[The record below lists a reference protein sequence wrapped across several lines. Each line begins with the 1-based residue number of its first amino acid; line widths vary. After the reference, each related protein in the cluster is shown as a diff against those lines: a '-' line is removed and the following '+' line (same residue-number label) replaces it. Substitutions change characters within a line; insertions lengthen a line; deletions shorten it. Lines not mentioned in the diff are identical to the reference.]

1 MGPCHRQLWLNEAQ
15 PLAYPVA
22 LCVEKR
28 YIVFR
33 YISVHWLEQ
42 RGRNVRT
49 EFLTKVSQ
57 FLTWTLIFIGLIVQV
72 FAVPELS
79 QRLSVIYQE
88 YAGDQTIIQV
98 MLTVIVSVGQ
108 VSLGLISLL
117 LARIKAQKLLS
128 ETTLKWVQALA
139 TSLLA
144 VAATFTFLLVWL
156 IGKNTLPPSLAGFLL
171 VAILGST
178 TVALVTLS
186 LKGVL
191 KSAIATQLE
200 MDGVI

>member
-1 MGPCHRQLWLNEAQ
+1 M
-15 PLAYPVA
+15 
-22 LCVEKR
+22 
-28 YIVFR
+28 
-33 YISVHWLEQ
+33 
-42 RGRNVRT
+42 RT